1 MRVLLLLILV
11 AVASALGVVYMKH
24 RTRMLFAEFQREQQ
38 VIDVYEE
45 ELAQLQLEQNTWS
58 ERSRIERAART
69 SLGMAFPARESVI
82 SIKP

>member
-1 MRVLLLLILV
+1 MRVLLLLILI

-38 VIDVYEE
+38 VVDAYEE
-45 ELAQLQLEQNTWS
+45 ELAQLQLEQHTWS
-58 ERSRIERAART
+58 ERSRIERAARG

>member
-1 MRVLLLLILV
+1 MRVLLLLIFI

-58 ERSRIERAART
+58 ERSRIERAAR
-69 SLGMAFPARESVI
+69 SNLDMVFPARESVI